1 MCQIGAFIVVMSVC
15 LALSK
20 ALSML
25 IPKCAELIHTDE
37 ERTVVMTALD
47 AYSEL
52 LKEVKGAVLEG
63 EGHRDAIINCVKD
76 VMSCKVLISVP
87 FFQTSTNCEMK
98 LSVFLI
104 MYNA

>member
-1 MCQIGAFIVVMSVC
+1 MFRIGAFIVVMSLC

-52 LKEVKGAVLEG
+52 LKEVKGPVLEG

-87 FFQTSTNCEMK
+87 F
-98 LSVFLI
+98 L
-104 MYNA
+104 